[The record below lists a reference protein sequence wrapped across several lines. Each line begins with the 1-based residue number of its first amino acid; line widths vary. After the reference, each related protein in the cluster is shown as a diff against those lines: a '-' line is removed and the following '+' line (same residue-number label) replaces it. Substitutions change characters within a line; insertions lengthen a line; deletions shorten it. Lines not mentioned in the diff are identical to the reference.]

1 MTKTFQEQIK
11 NFPHPL
17 FYNTSGSTTA
27 YKLGIRHLGAAPM
40 AKFATLSNTGYIYPK
55 ESIYLVDFEN
65 ETIEIIDE
73 RVKLVKLKQS

>member
-1 MTKTFQEQIK
+1 MTKAFKDEIK

-17 FYNTSGSTTA
+17 FYNTIGSTTA

-40 AKFATLSNTGYIYPK
+40 VGLATLSNTGFLYPK

-65 ETIEIIDE
+65 ETIEAVKE
-73 RVKLVKLKQS
+73 RVKLVVLQ